1 MNIAFSRLFS
11 ISASVIGLSV
21 LLAPNVSS
29 GQGIAA
35 AMGKAEY
42 TRSCASCH
50 GPEGAGNGPMADQL
64 TTPPANLQMLGN
76 KYSISQWYEVIDGRK
91 TFRAHGTSDMP
102 IWGDAY
108 AGIAKEMGG
117 KEKAPSQVEIEQ
129 DINGRIL
136 SLIYYL
142 QTIQK

>member
-1 MNIAFSRLFS
+1 MNKTFSSLFPMT
-11 ISASVIGLSV
+11 ASVVGLSV

-42 TRSCASCH
+42 MRSCASCH

-64 TTPPANLQMLGN
+64 TTPPANLQMLGD
-76 KYSISQWYEVIDGRK
+76 KYSSSEWYAIIDGRN
-91 TFRAHGTSDMP
+91 TPRAHGTSDMP
-102 IWGDAY
+102 VWGDAY

-117 KEKAPSQVEIEQ
+117 KERDPTQVEIEQ

-142 QTIQK
+142 QSIQK